1 MNQTEIL
8 RILKNGAEKPIDKL
22 NDFTHGK
29 SSGEMQA
36 YSHAYTLVKNLSIY
50 GVVDLLIAWEKF
62 KKDNWYESDAIDVEK
77 MLMKQF
83 EAIYN
88 S

>member
-36 YSHAYTLVKNLSIY
+36 YSHAYTLVKNLSIHIFSQHRELLKSFSDWLQ
-50 GVVDLLIAWEKF
+50 GVVWDCKH
-62 KKDNWYESDAIDVEK
+62 DDYSDYVEDYIK
-77 MLMKQF
+77 TL
-83 EAIYN
+83 
-88 S
+88 